1 MNNEY
6 PPPPTQMCEPV
17 YMGTSNIGKRV
28 STKKYKQSLHVF
40 FGYYRFGRIK
50 RMRKGESIC
59 NGILRRIHGTSIVI
73 PRNHPD
79 MYEKMLTKLTRWTR
93 H

>member
-1 MNNEY
+1 MSKHNKGNGIQIETENATTWILNKEFI
-6 PPPPTQMCEPV
+6 PT
-17 YMGTSNIGKRV
+17 
-28 STKKYKQSLHVF
+28 
-40 FGYYRFGRIK
+40 GRIK

-73 PRNHPD
+73 PRNNPD
-79 MYEKMLTKLTRWTR
+79 MYEIMMLTQDTRWNR